1 MNGEQRTANPE
12 PRTPSSKLQT
22 HTWNAIDEQDFVRH
36 ARITMKTAS
45 VRDLRNHF
53 ADVAKWIESGE
64 QVTITRNGLAFAT
77 LAPAKRPRRRKVD
90 WATRLKRYKPVG
102 RNLSKEETEAFW
114 STLRD

>member
-1 MNGEQRTANPE
+1 
-12 PRTPSSKLQT
+12 
-22 HTWNAIDEQDFVRH
+22 
-36 ARITMKTAS
+36 MKMAT

-53 ADVAKWIESGE
+53 ADVAKWIENGG
-64 QVTITRNGLAFAT
+64 QVTITRNGVAFAT
-77 LAPAKRPRRRKVD
+77 LAPAKPQRRRKVD